1 MHRFR
6 SGIAGIV
13 LGVAIGGCGGSVD
26 EGSHD
31 FKPTDTKPF
40 DTLIKEQQEKMKKKD
55 YTQKAE
61 VPEEKKSKEAGKK

>member
-26 EGSHD
+26 EGPGG
-31 FKPTDTKPF
+31 FTPTDTA
-40 DTLIKEQQEKMKKKD
+40 L
-55 YTQKAE
+55 
-61 VPEEKKSKEAGKK
+61 SNR